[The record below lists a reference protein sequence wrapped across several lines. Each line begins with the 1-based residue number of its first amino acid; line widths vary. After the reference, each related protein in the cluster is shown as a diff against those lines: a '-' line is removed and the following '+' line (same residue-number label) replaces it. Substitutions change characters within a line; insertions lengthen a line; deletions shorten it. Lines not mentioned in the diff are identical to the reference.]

1 MKIYYAE
8 ILDILGNPVHQLEF
22 TASAK
27 HSAKLAEIFIANCP
41 PAFGFKI
48 RLTFIDAK
56 HVASM
61 MNRYKG

>member
-8 ILDILGNPVHQLEF
+8 ITDIAGKAVMNLEY

-27 HSAKLAEIFIANCP
+27 HSAKLAQIFIANCP
-41 PAFGFKI
+41 PAQGFNIK
-48 RLTFIDAK
+48 LMFIDSK

-61 MNRYKG
+61 MNNYKG